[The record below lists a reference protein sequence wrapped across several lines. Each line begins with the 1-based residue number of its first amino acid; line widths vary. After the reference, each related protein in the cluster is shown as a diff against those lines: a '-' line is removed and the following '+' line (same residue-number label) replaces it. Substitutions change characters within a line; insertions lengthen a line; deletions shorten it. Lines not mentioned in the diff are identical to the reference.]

1 MRFITAGE
9 SHGPELTAIIE
20 GLPAGL
26 PLSSEE
32 INRELARRQG
42 GYGRG
47 GRMKI
52 EKDQVR
58 ITSGIRHG
66 KTLGSPVTL
75 IVENKDWKN
84 WTSVMSVE
92 PVPEKQRKSAASANH
107 VQDMLI

>member
-1 MRFITAGE
+1 
-9 SHGPELTAIIE
+9 
-20 GLPAGL
+20 
-26 PLSSEE
+26 
-32 INRELARRQG
+32 
-42 GYGRG
+42 
-47 GRMKI
+47 MKI

-92 PVPEKQRKSAASANH
+92 PVPEKQKKIRRVSKPRPGHADLVGA
-107 VQDMLI
+107 

>member
-1 MRFITAGE
+1 
-9 SHGPELTAIIE
+9 
-20 GLPAGL
+20 
-26 PLSSEE
+26 
-32 INRELARRQG
+32 
-42 GYGRG
+42 
-47 GRMKI
+47 MKI

-92 PVPEKQRKSAASANH
+92 PVPEKQKKIRRVSKPRPGHADLVGGMKYQHDDLRNVLERSSARETTMRVAIGAVAKTLS
-107 VQDMLI
+107 

>member
-1 MRFITAGE
+1 
-9 SHGPELTAIIE
+9 
-20 GLPAGL
+20 
-26 PLSSEE
+26 
-32 INRELARRQG
+32 
-42 GYGRG
+42 
-47 GRMKI
+47 MKI

-107 VQDMLI
+107 VRTC

>member
-1 MRFITAGE
+1 
-9 SHGPELTAIIE
+9 
-20 GLPAGL
+20 
-26 PLSSEE
+26 
-32 INRELARRQG
+32 
-42 GYGRG
+42 
-47 GRMKI
+47 MKI

-92 PVPEKQRKSAASANH
+92 PVPENKRKSAASANH

>member
-1 MRFITAGE
+1 MGTD
-9 SHGPELTAIIE
+9 
-20 GLPAGL
+20 
-26 PLSSEE
+26 
-32 INRELARRQG
+32 
-42 GYGRG
+42 
-47 GRMKI
+47 

-92 PVPEKQRKSAASANH
+92 PVPEKQKKIRRVSKPRRGHADLVGGMKYQHDDLRNVLERSSARETTMRVAIGAVAKNS
-107 VQDMLI
+107 

>member
-1 MRFITAGE
+1 
-9 SHGPELTAIIE
+9 
-20 GLPAGL
+20 
-26 PLSSEE
+26 
-32 INRELARRQG
+32 
-42 GYGRG
+42 
-47 GRMKI
+47 MKI

-92 PVPEKQRKSAASANH
+92 PVPENKRKSDASANH
-107 VQDMLI
+107 VHMLI

>member
-1 MRFITAGE
+1 
-9 SHGPELTAIIE
+9 
-20 GLPAGL
+20 
-26 PLSSEE
+26 
-32 INRELARRQG
+32 RELARRQG

-75 IVENKDWKN
+75 VVENKDWKN

-92 PVPEKQRKSAASANH
+92 AVPEKQKKIRRVSKPRPGHADL
-107 VQDMLI
+107 VGG

>member
-1 MRFITAGE
+1 
-9 SHGPELTAIIE
+9 
-20 GLPAGL
+20 
-26 PLSSEE
+26 
-32 INRELARRQG
+32 
-42 GYGRG
+42 
-47 GRMKI
+47 MKI

-92 PVPEKQRKSAASANH
+92 PVPEKQKKIRRVSKPR
-107 VQDMLI
+107 QDMLI